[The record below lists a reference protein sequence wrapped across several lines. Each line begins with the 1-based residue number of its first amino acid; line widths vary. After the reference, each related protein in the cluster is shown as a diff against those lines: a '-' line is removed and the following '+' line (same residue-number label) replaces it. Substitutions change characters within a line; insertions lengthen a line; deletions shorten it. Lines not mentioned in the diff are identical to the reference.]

1 MPGLRGQGGPRLGL
15 EFQLCHFLTVTGQGL
30 RFLSCKIKKM
40 GIIICL
46 LYRVFVRT
54 KGERPGT
61 QEALN
66 LSIRSLEI

>member
-1 MPGLRGQGGPRLGL
+1 MGL
-15 EFQLCHFLTVTGQGL
+15 EFQLDHFLTVTGQGL

-46 LYRVFVRT
+46 LYRVFVRM